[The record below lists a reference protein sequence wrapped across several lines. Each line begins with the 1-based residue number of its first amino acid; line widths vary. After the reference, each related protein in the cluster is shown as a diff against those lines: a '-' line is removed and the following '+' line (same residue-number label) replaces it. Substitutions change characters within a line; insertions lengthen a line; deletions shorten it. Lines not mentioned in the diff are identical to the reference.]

1 MHILNTF
8 LNKNRHNNNVWQHQK
23 WEFVVLDLVYIAKYF
38 WIFSLYIFGKDEGIY
53 FYFKCYLFYWSSN
66 VFENIYSF
74 SLLIQFIKNIQN
86 LPTEIKER
94 LKISPKNEKK
104 KKKLIRCIKHFNTH
118 NKMKDVFKQ
127 IWNIRIVKCVQ

>member
-1 MHILNTF
+1 MTTS
-8 LNKNRHNNNVWQHQK
+8 KMG
-23 WEFVVLDLVYIAKYF
+23 AKYF
-38 WIFSLYIFGKDEGIY
+38 LIFSLYNFIKDEGIY
-53 FYFKCYLFYWSSN
+53 FYFKCYSFYWSSN

-74 SLLIQFIKNIQN
+74 SLLIQFIQNIQN

-104 KKKLIRCIKHFNTH
+104 KEINKVLKHFNTH

-127 IWNIRIVKCVQ
+127 I